1 MERTTS
7 KRCATQR
14 SIKARR
20 VVQPS
25 RAFLFDTIMLMEL
38 VPNTDNVVYIDE
50 YPELAKRVWLRRLA
64 QQRLSQVAVGN
75 TTILPF
81 ERPEPPDGAA

>member
-1 MERTTS
+1 M
-7 KRCATQR
+7 
-14 SIKARR
+14 
-20 VVQPS
+20 
-25 RAFLFDTIMLMEL
+25 FDTIMLMEL